1 MGVMQACSN
10 NAIPD
15 DVLKPAAMK
24 EVMFDLLLTETL
36 EAQDSIA
43 HPASEKEAIRKQV
56 FKTHG
61 ITPTSFQKSLAFY
74 QANPALYKQLADSLA
89 AFSTRQAADIQRVDI
104 KPLIHGR
111 NLEDSSGS
119 LRDFKKGR

>member
-1 MGVMQACSN
+1 MQACSN
-10 NAIPD
+10 NVIPN
-15 DVLKPAAMK
+15 DVLQPAAMK

-61 ITPTSFQKSLAFY
+61 ITAALFQKSLDFY

-104 KPLIHGR
+104 KPLLNGR
-111 NLEDSSGS
+111 NLEDSSRS
-119 LRDFKKGR
+119 LRNFKKGR